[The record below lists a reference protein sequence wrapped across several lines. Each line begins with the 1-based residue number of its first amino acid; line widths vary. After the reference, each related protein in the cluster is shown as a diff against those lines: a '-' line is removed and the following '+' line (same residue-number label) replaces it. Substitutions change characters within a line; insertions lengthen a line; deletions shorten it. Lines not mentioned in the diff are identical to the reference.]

1 MRRLFWIALGATA
14 GVLVARRLTKAA
26 RQLTPDGAAE
36 RVSGAVGGLTQAVR
50 EFADDVKAGMAERD
64 LEERIIPCCTVRWIT
79 EALHRRAWERFVRAD
94 RRGVSLVD
102 CTSFELMQQE
112 GIDDVLALDHDFA
125 DAGFRLLPALP

>member
-64 LEERIIPCCTVRWIT
+64 IELR
-79 EALHRRAWERFVRAD
+79 EALGIAENGAAREAD
-94 RRGVSLVD
+94 PA
-102 CTSFELMQQE
+102 
-112 GIDDVLALDHDFA
+112 ALDD
-125 DAGFRLLPALP
+125 LLRSDHPGGAR

>member
-1 MRRLFWIALGATA
+1 VRRLFWIALGATA

-64 LEERIIPCCTVRWIT
+64 IELR
-79 EALHRRAWERFVRAD
+79 EALGIAENGAAREAD
-94 RRGVSLVD
+94 AA
-102 CTSFELMQQE
+102 
-112 GIDDVLALDHDFA
+112 ALDDLLRSDHPR
-125 DAGFRLLPALP
+125 DAR

>member
-14 GVLVARRLTKAA
+14 GVLVARRLTRAA

-64 LEERIIPCCTVRWIT
+64 IELR
-79 EALHRRAWERFVRAD
+79 EALGIAENGAAREAD
-94 RRGVSLVD
+94 A
-102 CTSFELMQQE
+102 T
-112 GIDDVLALDHDFA
+112 ALDDLLRSDHPR
-125 DAGFRLLPALP
+125 DAR

>member
-1 MRRLFWIALGATA
+1 VRRLFWIALGATA

-64 LEERIIPCCTVRWIT
+64 IELR
-79 EALHRRAWERFVRAD
+79 EALGIAENGAAREAD
-94 RRGVSLVD
+94 AA
-102 CTSFELMQQE
+102 
-112 GIDDVLALDHDFA
+112 ALDDLHRSDHPR
-125 DAGFRLLPALP
+125 DAR